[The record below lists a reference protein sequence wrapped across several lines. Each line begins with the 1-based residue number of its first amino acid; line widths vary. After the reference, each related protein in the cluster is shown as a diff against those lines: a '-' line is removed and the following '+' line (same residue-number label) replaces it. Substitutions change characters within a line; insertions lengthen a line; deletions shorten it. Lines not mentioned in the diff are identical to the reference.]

1 MAFLLYQLYT
11 REPAHAHALSVYI
24 ENPPLV
30 PLVPP
35 HPKNTLPKKQQ
46 HHQPQLPI
54 PTPPPGTPQWIT
66 NQLQTR
72 QNCKRQAQLQT
83 CPNCGAL
90 TLYGYNEDTAA
101 WPTRTDP
108 TLLTYQQQQTLHT
121 AGRPLYQLTTNT
133 TATAWLLY
141 YATGPNH
148 ATKILTNHKCHYPTQ
163 GTPLLT
169 PKTKPLPP
177 DAPPPF

>member
-1 MAFLLYQLYT
+1 M
-11 REPAHAHALSVYI
+11 
-24 ENPPLV
+24 
-30 PLVPP
+30 
-35 HPKNTLPKKQQ
+35 PKKQ

-54 PTPPPGTPQWIT
+54 PTPPPGTTQWII
-66 NQLQTR
+66 NQLQNP

-90 TLYGYNEDTAA
+90 TLYGYAGDTAA

-108 TLLTYQQQQTLHT
+108 TLLTPQQQQTLHT

-133 TATAWLLY
+133 TGTAWHLH
-141 YATGPNH
+141 YATGPNN
-148 ATKILTNHKCHYPTQ
+148 ATKVLTNHKCHYPTQ

-169 PKTKPLPP
+169 NKKPQPP
-177 DAPPPF
+177 NTPPPF